1 MVHKSS
7 NLNITGG
14 EAIIRSLID
23 LGVKIIFG
31 IPGGANLPTYDA
43 LYHFSKKIKHV
54 LFRHEQGAVHAAEGY
69 ARISREVGVCLVT
82 SGPGAT
88 NLVTGIADAMMDSV
102 PIVCLTGQVSTSLV
116 GTDAFQETDI
126 IGITTPITKWNYQ
139 ITNTK
144 EIPEVLAKA
153 FYIAK
158 SARPGPVLIDIPKD
172 VQTGRIDY
180 YAPPKKIFLE
190 GYQPNLKPNIKQIK
204 LAAELL
210 NKSKRPYVLAGHG
223 VIISRAEKELLAFL
237 KKGGYPVAVTLHGIS
252 AIPSNFPQY
261 VGFLGMHGNYGA
273 NVLTNKA
280 DVILGIGLRFDDRVT
295 GRLSD
300 YAKQAKII
308 HIDIDPAELNKNVK
322 ATVPIVADAKEAL
335 KELIKYIKK
344 GNYKGWIDE
353 FKRYDEIEKEKVIK
367 KAFHS
372 KKGEIKMAYVVHLL
386 SQLTEG
392 KAIIVADVG
401 QNQMLPPRYY
411 KFKIANSFVS
421 SGGLG
426 PMGFGLPA
434 AIGAKFAAPEREVI
448 AVLGDGGFQMT
459 LQQLGVIS
467 SEKLPVKIIILNNS
481 YLGMVRQWQQLFYER
496 RYSEVFLENP
506 DFVQIAKAYSI
517 LGERVEK
524 ERELKGALLRLI
536 KSKKPYLL
544 DVVVEKEDNVFPM
557 IPPGSSVEEVRLE

>member
-7 NLNITGG
+7 TLNMTGG
-14 EAIIRSLID
+14 EGIVRSLID

-31 IPGGANLPTYDA
+31 IPGGAILPTYDA
-43 LYHFSKKIKHV
+43 LYYYSKKIKHV
-54 LFRHEQGAVHAAEGY
+54 LFRHEQGAIHAAEGY
-69 ARISREVGVCLVT
+69 ARISRKVGVCMVT

-102 PIVCLTGQVSTSLV
+102 PVVCLTGQVPTSLI

-139 ITNTK
+139 ITNPN
-144 EIPEVLAKA
+144 EIPEILAKA
-153 FYIAK
+153 FYIAQTG
-158 SARPGPVLIDIPKD
+158 RPGPVLIDIPRD
-172 VQTGRIDY
+172 VQTGRFGY
-180 YAPPKKIFLE
+180 YPPPKKIFIE
-190 GYQPNLKPNIKQIK
+190 SYQPNLKPNIKQIK

-223 VIISRAEKELLAFL
+223 VIISGAEKELLALL
-237 KKGGYPVAVTLHGIS
+237 KKGGYPVSVTLHGIS
-252 AIPSNFPQY
+252 AVPSDFPQY

-280 DVILGIGLRFDDRVT
+280 DVILAIGLRFDDRVT

-344 GNYKGWIDE
+344 GNYKSWIDE
-353 FKRYDEIEKEKVIK
+353 FKKFYEVEKEKVIK
-367 KAFHS
+367 KAFLS
-372 KKGEIKMAYVVHLL
+372 KRGEIRMAYVVHLL
-386 SQLTEG
+386 SELTEG
-392 KAIIVADVG
+392 KAIIVSDVG

-411 KFKIANSFVS
+411 KFKIPNSFLS

-434 AIGAKFAAPEREVI
+434 SIGAQFAAPDRQVI
-448 AVLGDGGFQMT
+448 AILGDGGFQMT
-459 LQQLGVIS
+459 LQQLAVIS
-467 SEKLPVKIIILNNS
+467 CEKLPIKIIILNNS
-481 YLGMVRQWQQLFYER
+481 YLGMVRQWQQLFYGK
-496 RYSEVFLENP
+496 RYSQVFLENP

-517 LGERVEK
+517 LAERVEK
-524 ERELKGALLRLI
+524 EKDLKGALLRLI
-536 KSKKPYLL
+536 RSKKAYLL

-557 IPPGSSVEEVRLE
+557 IPPGASVEEVRLE